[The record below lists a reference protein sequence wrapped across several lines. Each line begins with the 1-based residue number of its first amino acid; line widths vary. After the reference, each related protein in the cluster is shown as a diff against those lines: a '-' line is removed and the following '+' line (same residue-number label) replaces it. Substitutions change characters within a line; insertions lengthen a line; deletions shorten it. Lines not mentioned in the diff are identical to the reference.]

1 MRMHGK
7 KVFTG
12 RMQLFEG
19 WEIRPFAIKL
29 AEGLFSPGISARRHR
44 AGEDSGRVYAFDNK
58 CLDKEQAFELALVQG
73 RSLVCA
79 EPGLSA

>member
-12 RMQLFEG
+12 KMQLFEG

-29 AEGLFSPGISARRHR
+29 AEGIFSPGLSARRHR
-44 AGEDSGRVYAFDNK
+44 AGDDTGKVFALDNT
-58 CLDKEQAFELALVQG
+58 CSDKEQAFELALTQG

-79 EPGLSA
+79 EPSPAA

>member
-29 AEGLFSPGISARRHR
+29 AEGLFSPGLSARRHR
-44 AGEDSGRVYAFDNK
+44 AGDDTGKVFSFNNP
-58 CLDKEQAFELALVQG
+58 CSDKEQAFELALRQG

-79 EPGLSA
+79 EPNPAA